1 MKEKGLLTYAQRL
14 ARNQD
19 NIFLIRNCFISIIF
33 LVKENVETFQ
43 HLQSNYFSQNCE
55 YFICFYMSIKK
66 KSLLFLRVSKCFRVC
81 KSKTFLKIRF
91 ILNNASEDSVR
102 KMKM

>member
-66 KSLLFLRVSKCFRVC
+66 KLFCFYMSQSASESVNLKLFLK
-81 KSKTFLKIRF
+81 
-91 ILNNASEDSVR
+91 
-102 KMKM
+102 